1 MAVMWKGTVYQL
13 LHTKPRL
20 VHIPSSR
27 VAEPAR
33 EPIFDE
39 DDDVAEERQR
49 ITSGGSK
56 TDILWLNELTKVRG
70 TSGQYYLG
78 GAS

>member
-1 MAVMWKGTVYQL
+1 MAIEGVVYFL
-13 LHTKPRL
+13 LTFLIQHHFFLARC
-20 VHIPSSR
+20 

-49 ITSGGSK
+49 ITSGGNK
-56 TDILWLNELTKVRG
+56 TDILRLNELTKVR
-70 TSGQYYLG
+70 SRCGQFYLG
-78 GAS
+78 IAG